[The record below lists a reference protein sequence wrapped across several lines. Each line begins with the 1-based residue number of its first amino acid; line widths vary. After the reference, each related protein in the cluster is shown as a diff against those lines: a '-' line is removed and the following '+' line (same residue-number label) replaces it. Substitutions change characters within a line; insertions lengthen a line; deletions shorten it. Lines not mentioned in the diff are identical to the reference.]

1 MCVCVW
7 GARGMR
13 EGGHSPACSP
23 GRALSAE
30 GKASSGRERAPRK
43 ALNSADVIIEA
54 GSASEQHCLGSWRAR
69 TAEAPVP
76 GGVLEGD
83 SLVLGLPGMGAGTEV
98 TLPAS

>member
-1 MCVCVW
+1 
-7 GARGMR
+7 MR

-76 GGVLEGD
+76 GGVLEGAC
-83 SLVLGLPGMGAGTEV
+83 SRSSPHCLFGCWKLQNLLTHELRLTKVW
-98 TLPAS
+98 